1 MKIDK
6 KIIDNM
12 LALPDE
18 KLWQMLKVLM
28 AANGTNV
35 SDKTMN
41 PASMRK
47 LRAVLSAV
55 TEYDIERVTTL
66 MDLYKSTH

>member
-28 AANGTNV
+28 AANGANV

>member
-18 KLWQMLKVLM
+18 KLWQMLKLMM
-28 AANGTNV
+28 AANGGNV
-35 SDKTMN
+35 SDKTMD
-41 PASMRK
+41 PTFMRK
-47 LRAVLSAV
+47 LRAVLSVV
-55 TEYDIERVTTL
+55 TENDIERVTTL

>member
-28 AANGTNV
+28 VANGANV